1 MSIRLRII
9 GAFISLILIIIGIE
23 LYDSQFA
30 ANISKHPTMI
40 NIAGSQRY
48 RVLKLAYLA
57 HRYEQKG
64 NSHDLETIK
73 EEIKAYEN
81 VFTRLKSGSKDSGL
95 DGVSNS
101 EVISILNE
109 IESLWDDYRK
119 QIEIITAVADMPAQE
134 RVKAAETIDIMV
146 IPLLEKMDRVA
157 GTLDMELTAAVE
169 HFKRVKLYS
178 ILLFIFISIAMTV
191 DIIIALVRPMNKLL
205 KAIDRAADGDLE
217 SKFAVEGDNEFTKV
231 AESFNHMTDN
241 LRKSRKELEKVKSE
255 LEDFVYTVSH
265 DLKEP
270 LRSIA
275 SFSHFIAEDYHD
287 KLDDEGRDF
296 LSRIV
301 KSSARMRE
309 LIDDL
314 LTLSRVGR
322 IQNPYQTV
330 QSAEIIEEVLTSLH
344 QAINE
349 KKAEIKVQES
359 LPVIYCDRTFM
370 SEVFLNLLSNAIK
383 FCDKDHPIVEIGCD
397 ELPKEYR
404 FYVKDNGIGI
414 EERYH
419 EKVFEVFERLNRREE
434 YEGTG
439 AGLTIVKKVIEEHHG
454 RVWLES
460 RVGQG
465 TTFYFTLPKEKEEES
480 GFGRSSGGYGGIG
493 GTKLRTGSR
502 I

>member
-1 MSIRLRII
+1 MSIRLRVI
-9 GAFISLILIIIGIE
+9 GAFLSLIVIVAGLA
-23 LYDSQFA
+23 LYDRHCIAQ
-30 ANISKHPTMI
+30 ISGDAVMI
-40 NIAGSQRY
+40 NLAGTQRY
-48 RVLKLAYLA
+48 RTAKLAYLA
-57 HRYEQKG
+57 RRYIEKKNRNDLRLIFDDLERYEKVLIGLSHGSKEVGLKG
-64 NSHDLETIK
+64 TRNPQILATLHETEPMWETYKKQIAFVILTT
-73 EEIKAYEN
+73 EIPVNE
-81 VFTRLKSGSKDSGL
+81 RLKAL
-95 DGVSNS
+95 D
-101 EVISILNE
+101 E
-109 IESLWDDYRK
+109 IDAMAL
-119 QIEIITAVADMPAQE
+119 
-134 RVKAAETIDIMV
+134 
-146 IPLLEKMDRVA
+146 PLLEKMDAVTFA
-157 GTLDMELTAAVE
+157 LDRDTTASVE
-169 HFKRVKLYS
+169 QFKKVKLYS
-178 ILLFIFISIAMTV
+178 IIILTATGLFLVVEIIRAFIN
-191 DIIIALVRPMNKLL
+191 PMNKLL

-231 AESFNHMTDN
+231 AASFNHMTDN
-241 LRKSRKELEKVKSE
+241 LRKSRKELEKVKNE

-287 KLDDEGRDF
+287 KLDDEGKDYIN
-296 LSRIV
+296 RIV

-349 KKAEIKVQES
+349 KKAEIKVRGN

-370 SEVFLNLLSNAIK
+370 SEVFLNLLSNALK

-454 RVWLES
+454 RVWLDS

-465 TTFYFTLPKEKEEES
+465 TTFYFTLPKEKKE
-480 GFGRSSGGYGGIG
+480 GA
-493 GTKLRTGSR
+493 
-502 I
+502 

>member
-57 HRYEQKG
+57 HRYKQKR
-64 NSHDLETIK
+64 NSQDLATIK
-73 EEIKAYEN
+73 EEVKTYEN
-81 VFTRLKSGSKDSGL
+81 VFTRLKFGSKDSGL

-101 EVISILNE
+101 EVTSILNE
-109 IESLWDDYRK
+109 IESSWVNYRK
-119 QIEIITAVADMPAQE
+119 QIELISSDMPAAE
-134 RVKAAETIDIMV
+134 RNNAAEMIDIMV
-146 IPLLEKMDRVA
+146 IPLLEKMDRVTGA
-157 GTLDMELTAAVE
+157 LDMELTAAVE

-217 SKFAVEGDNEFTKV
+217 SKFAIEGDNEFTKV
-231 AESFNHMTDN
+231 AESFNHMTTN
-241 LRKSRKELEKVKSE
+241 LRKSRKELEKVKNE

-287 KLDDEGRDF
+287 KLDDEGRDY

-322 IQNPYQTV
+322 MQAPYKTV
-330 QSAEIIEEVLTSLH
+330 QSTEIIEEVLTSLH

-359 LPVIYCDRTFM
+359 LPVIHCDRTFM
-370 SEVFLNLLSNAIK
+370 SEVFLNLLSNALK

-397 ELPKEYR
+397 ELPTEYR

-460 RVGQG
+460 KVGQG
-465 TTFYFTLPKEKEEES
+465 TTFYFTLPKEKEGES
-480 GFGRSSGGYGGIG
+480 GFARSSEG
-493 GTKLRTGSR
+493 
-502 I
+502 